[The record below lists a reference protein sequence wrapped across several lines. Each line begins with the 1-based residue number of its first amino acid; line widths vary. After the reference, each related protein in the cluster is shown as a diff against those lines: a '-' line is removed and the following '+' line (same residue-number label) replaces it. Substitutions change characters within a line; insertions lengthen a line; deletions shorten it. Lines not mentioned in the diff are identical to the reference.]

1 MGLFY
6 IPVVVYI
13 IGLIIRYRS
22 LAFTAV
28 NPGLPGSGFIGE
40 NKSLSLLQLQ
50 ESSPENTARTLLVS
64 SDKSLKNKWE
74 MCQTFMAANQLN
86 FPIVL
91 KPDFGQRGIDVE
103 IISNEADLKRYL
115 ESAVFDT
122 VVQEYIAGVE
132 FGVFYVRQPDK
143 KKGEI
148 FSLTHKC
155 FPELRGDGRNNIET
169 LICEHPRLHY
179 MAAFLLKEHSDRL
192 DTIPEVGEP
201 VSVVNIGSHCRG
213 SLFLE
218 GKAYWSEVLA
228 AKIDRLSQQMDGF
241 YFGRY
246 DIRASDEMAFQNGDI
261 KVIEV
266 NGVTSES
273 TNMYDPSNSVLTAYK
288 ILFRQWR
295 LAFEI
300 GKKNITLGNKPMTL
314 GDLLHKVKIMNHGV

>member
-13 IGLIIRYRS
+13 IGLIIRHRS

-50 ESSPENTARTLLVS
+50 ENSPENTARTLLVP
-64 SDKSLKNKWE
+64 SDKSLKDKWD
-74 MCQTFMAANQLN
+74 MCQNFMVAHQLI

-103 IISNEADLKRYL
+103 IISNDVDLKRYL
-115 ESAVFDT
+115 KLAVFDT

-155 FPELRGDGRNNIET
+155 FPKLQGDGRNNIET

-179 MAAFLLKEHSDRL
+179 MAAFLLKEHDNIL
-192 DTIPEVGEP
+192 ETIPDAGES
-201 VSVVNIGSHCRG
+201 VNVVNLGSHCRG

-246 DIRASDEMAFQNGDI
+246 DIRASDELAFKNGEI

-273 TNMYDPSNSVLTAYK
+273 TNMYDPGNSVFTAYQ

-300 GKKNITLGNKPMTL
+300 GKKNILLGNKPMTV
-314 GDLLHKVKIMNHGV
+314 GDLMHKVKIMNRGV